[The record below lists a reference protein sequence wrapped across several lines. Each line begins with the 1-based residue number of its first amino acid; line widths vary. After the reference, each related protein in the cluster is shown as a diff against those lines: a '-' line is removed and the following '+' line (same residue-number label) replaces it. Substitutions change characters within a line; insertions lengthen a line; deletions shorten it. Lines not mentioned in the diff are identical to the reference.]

1 MAIRSAHAPETGRF
15 RAALLAALE
24 EKDGNATRL
33 QRVAETLVAL
43 ALEGELPAIREIR
56 DVVDGKAG
64 GPAEGT
70 VSIERIERII
80 VDPQDQDRAGVPS
93 AAGART
99 L

>member
-24 EKDGNATRL
+24 KKDGNTTRL

-64 GPAEGT
+64 GAGDT
-70 VSIERIERII
+70 VYIERIERII
-80 VDPQDQDRAGVPS
+80 VDPQDQDRAGVPP